1 MIVCGVDE
9 AGRGSFVGPLVIAGV
24 AVEESRL
31 PALERVGVRDSKTLT
46 PRARSRLYRVILE
59 NSVAHVIRR
68 IRPRTIDNSV
78 LFHGLSDLEL
88 DRMAGIVSSIRAD
101 AYYVDSC
108 YADEALF
115 GERLATI
122 SGGHPIH
129 SHTRADSRFTVV
141 AAASILA
148 KVARDRSV
156 SNIRRS
162 HPVGSG
168 YPSDSRVA
176 ECVGSIY
183 RTTGTFPDFA
193 RRSWLTACRIAGDQR
208 PPECTTGSI

>member
-24 AVEESRL
+24 AVEESSL
-31 PALERVGVRDSKTLT
+31 PALERAGVRDSKTLT

-59 NSVAHVIRR
+59 NSVAHLIRR

-115 GERLATI
+115 GARLAAI

-156 SNIRRS
+156 SNIRRR

-168 YPSDSRVA
+168 YPSDSRAA
-176 ECVGSIY
+176 ECVGGIY
-183 RTTGTFPDFA
+183 RATGAFPDFA

-208 PPECTTGSI
+208 PPECATGSA